1 MDFIVGLFW
10 LGFILVL
17 ASIVFGLVLGAF
29 GFVLVGI
36 VGVFNWV
43 WERLKK

>member
-17 ASIVFGLVLGAF
+17 ASIVFGFALGAF
-29 GFVLVGI
+29 GFVVVVI
-36 VGVFNWV
+36 IGVFNWV